1 MLGLD
6 QMVEVEAG
14 VDARIEPDRGSSV
27 ASFQPSPVVEEAAD
41 LAQSKKPQ

>member
-14 VDARIEPDRGSSV
+14 VDARVEPDGGVRLP
-27 ASFQPSPVVEEAAD
+27 ASNPLPWWEK
-41 LAQSKKPQ
+41 LPM